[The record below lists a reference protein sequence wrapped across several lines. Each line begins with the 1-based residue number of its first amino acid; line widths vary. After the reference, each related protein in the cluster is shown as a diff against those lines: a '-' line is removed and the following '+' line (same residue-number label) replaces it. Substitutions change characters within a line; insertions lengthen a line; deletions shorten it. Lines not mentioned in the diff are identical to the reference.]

1 MNEEIERLS
10 EESRRY
16 EIDREWRIEME
27 NGVEVTQLS
36 WTDFFA
42 RREEQD
48 KDNNNTG
55 RPTEPPSEPS
65 RLEKCKGQLEL
76 ALVVIFVIFIL
87 FAIVYWI
94 CKFVNCLLFGDSC
107 PSSAELDAAMYWN

>member
-55 RPTEPPSEPS
+55 RPMEPASEPS
-65 RLEKCKGQLEL
+65 RLEKCKGQMEL
-76 ALVVIFVIFIL
+76 ALVVFFVIFVL

-94 CKFVNCLLFGDSC
+94 YKFVNCLLFGDSC
-107 PSSAELDAAMYWN
+107 PSSAELDTVMFKY

>member
-16 EIDREWRIEME
+16 EIDREWRIEMD

-42 RREEQD
+42 RREQQD

-65 RLEKCKGQLEL
+65 RLEKFKGQMEL
-76 ALVVIFVIFIL
+76 ALVVFFVIFVL

-94 CKFVNCLLFGDSC
+94 YKFVNCLLFGDSC
-107 PSSAELDAAMYWN
+107 PSSAELDTVMFKY

>member
-48 KDNNNTG
+48 KDNNNTE
-55 RPTEPPSEPS
+55 RPTEPPLEPS
-65 RLEKCKGQLEL
+65 RLEKCKGQMEL
-76 ALVVIFVIFIL
+76 ALVVFFVIFVL

-94 CKFVNCLLFGDSC
+94 YKFVNCLLFGDLC
-107 PSSAELDAAMYWN
+107 PSSAELDTVMFKY